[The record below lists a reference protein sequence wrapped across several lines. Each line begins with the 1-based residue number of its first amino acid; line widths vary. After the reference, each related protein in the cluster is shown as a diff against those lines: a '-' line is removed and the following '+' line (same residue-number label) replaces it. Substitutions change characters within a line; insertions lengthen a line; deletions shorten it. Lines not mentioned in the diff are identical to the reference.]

1 MKESERKPKQKKSQ
15 KQGQRRKQMKGS
27 MVIEMIY
34 IMGVFFLMF
43 VCIVQAAFYF
53 HDKCILKGAA
63 YETAVLGT
71 QKQRLPG
78 GLDMGELEEHFRQRT
93 RGKLILFAGADAAV
107 TETTAFV
114 EVSVTAVRRKQKL
127 SIEEKA
133 FITDP
138 EKKIRLVQKVKQGL
152 GGE

>member
-1 MKESERKPKQKKSQ
+1 MQRKKS
-15 KQGQRRKQMKGS
+15 KQSQRQMKGS
-27 MVIEMIY
+27 LVIEMIY

-43 VCIVQAAFYF
+43 VCVVQAAFYF

-71 QKQRLPG
+71 QKQRQPDG
-78 GLDMGELEEHFRQRT
+78 VDMGELEEHFRQRT

-107 TETTAFV
+107 TETAAFV
-114 EVSVTAVRRKQKL
+114 EVSVTAVRRKQKI

-133 FITDP
+133 FITNP

>member
-1 MKESERKPKQKKSQ
+1 MQRKKS
-15 KQGQRRKQMKGS
+15 KQSQRQMKGS
-27 MVIEMIY
+27 LVIEMIY

-43 VCIVQAAFYF
+43 VCVVQAAFYF

-71 QKQRLPG
+71 QKQRLPDG
-78 GLDMGELEEHFRQRT
+78 VDMGELEEHFRQRT

-107 TETTAFV
+107 TETAAFV
-114 EVSVTAVRRKQKL
+114 EVSVTAVRRKQKI

-133 FITDP
+133 FITNP

>member
-1 MKESERKPKQKKSQ
+1 MQRKKS
-15 KQGQRRKQMKGS
+15 KQSQRQMKGS
-27 MVIEMIY
+27 LVIEMIY

-43 VCIVQAAFYF
+43 VCVVQAAFYF

-71 QKQRLPG
+71 QKQRLPDG
-78 GLDMGELEEHFRQRT
+78 VDMGELEEHFRQRT

-107 TETTAFV
+107 TETASFV
-114 EVSVTAVRRKQKL
+114 EVSVTAVRRKQKI

-133 FITDP
+133 FITNP